1 MTTKERQSTTEPRH
15 WSNET
20 AAAVQA
26 AMEARAL
33 MLATARALGLPDER
47 VEDAPQEAERLRRAL
62 AELRQQIIFITTHD
76 ARTSTRLA
84 QAEARVRWLE
94 AALHKVLD
102 EAHGDCDW
110 DIVTTAARGALEGVN
125 DE

>member
-1 MTTKERQSTTEPRH
+1 MTNTTTKDSL
-15 WSNET
+15 T
-20 AAAVQA
+20 ATFGSQPNADVL
-26 AMEARAL
+26 RA
-33 MLATARALGLPDER
+33 TIDK
-47 VEDAPQEAERLRRAL
+47 
-62 AELRQQIIFITTHD
+62 LRQQVIFITTHD
-76 ARTSTRLA
+76 ARTSTWLA

>member
-1 MTTKERQSTTEPRH
+1 MTNMTTKDSL
-15 WSNET
+15 T
-20 AAAVQA
+20 ATFGSQPLAAV
-26 AMEARAL
+26 L
-33 MLATARALGLPDER
+33 DKL
-47 VEDAPQEAERLRRAL
+47 L
-62 AELRQQIIFITTHD
+62 AENADLRQQVIFITTHD

-102 EAHGDCDW
+102 EAHGDCDRAA
-110 DIVTTAARGALEGVN
+110 ILAAARGALVE